1 MPREPADPYLQ
12 HARMIGIVIAG
23 AVGLIAAIAVVTL
36 VPRLSQWH
44 ALAQMYRAT
53 SPPSGTLFHWQ
64 SLQMG
69 YATYRSIVTIGVLEE
84 GLYLKLPPWALFHP
98 PLLIP
103 WGHIQLSVDA
113 KAVWRPSLL
122 QIMVSGPRI
131 KAVVGIPAVASINI
145 LNSQVG
151 VDCDGKPKHLVSVFQ
166 EVTGQLRDAKYAP
179 EETRGSRVGAVI
191 NSLLFFGIVGAAV
204 VGVLAA
210 LAAALALPAGLI
222 ACRLLKAQFC
232 Q

>member
-1 MPREPADPYLQ
+1 
-12 HARMIGIVIAG
+12 MIGIVIAG

-98 PLLIP
+98 PLLNSM
-103 WGHIQLSVDA
+103 GAH
-113 KAVWRPSLL
+113 
-122 QIMVSGPRI
+122 
-131 KAVVGIPAVASINI
+131 PA
-145 LNSQVG
+145 
-151 VDCDGKPKHLVSVFQ
+151 
-166 EVTGQLRDAKYAP
+166 
-179 EETRGSRVGAVI
+179 
-191 NSLLFFGIVGAAV
+191 
-204 VGVLAA
+204 
-210 LAAALALPAGLI
+210 
-222 ACRLLKAQFC
+222 
-232 Q
+232 